1 MPGLAPESI
10 SVLDWN
16 IYKGQRQKWKA
27 DFLRLSQEKDLVFL
41 QEAPLNAQLQK
52 LLHGNNLY
60 WNMNSAFK
68 YKGVETGVLVASK
81 VPPLESC
88 GLRSAEPV
96 IGLPKTILISSYVI
110 AGSTEKLLAANI
122 HGINFSLGIGAYQ
135 EQLDALRDILLKH
148 DGPIILAGDF
158 NNWSEKRTAIMSG
171 FAESLAL
178 QTLVFDNEDRTTFF
192 GDPVDHIL
200 YRGLEPVTSAVH
212 LVTSSDH
219 NPISVTFRLTRT
231 QDATTY
237 KPL

>member
-41 QEAPLNAQLQK
+41 QEAPLNTQLQK

-88 GLRSAEPV
+88 GLRSTEPV